1 LTKLSALAV
10 SFEVMELERIEAMS
24 GQQCA
29 DALVAEVARER
40 AAGARRL
47 LLIGQWAV
55 LHNGDSV
62 ERRYDASGEI
72 LPGTEQA
79 RTYGGDG
86 TPEVAEFAVHEL
98 ALLLGLPETVARNE
112 LADVLDLQHRHPLLW
127 ARVQETAGCDA
138 EGRDPALAA
147 GMVQAWQATYVAR
160 RCHHAKLSLEAA
172 RWVDER
178 TADDLGRQ
186 AWSRFQDT
194 LDARI
199 KEADPALAE
208 QKRREKEA
216 SKRVT
221 VSQTNS
227 DGMKSLTVT
236 LPAAQIILMRA
247 RIHQVAKILQAH
259 GAQAALGQLEADAAF
274 LLATNPLEA
283 LLMLIDAATKAP
295 AACPSGG
302 PAASATPHPT
312 PEQDPDDPVGLF
324 DDRPVSGREG
334 SRPWSEPPTPE
345 TPPDPEH
352 QSDAVPESALHPSR
366 RDDTCPTCG
375 HDPTHAP
382 QVRAALTRADLP
394 DLDAARLRPSAVLY
408 LHASEAEFRSG
419 AGVVRFEND
428 GTAFTRREAIDLL
441 GHCNVT
447 IRRVIDLNEHHPVD
461 GYEVPDRLAEQVR
474 LTHPTSVF
482 PFAATSSRSSGI
494 DLDHARPYVPPS
506 AGGPPGQTSL
516 QNLAPL
522 GRGSHRVKTHGRG
535 WATRHPRFGMHLWR
549 TPHGYC
555 FQCDPSGTTPLGRM
569 THEEFDQYSR
579 ELAEQLSWDEPVD
592 APVEGAVA

>member
-1 LTKLSALAV
+1 
-10 SFEVMELERIEAMS
+10 
-24 GQQCA
+24 
-29 DALVAEVARER
+29 
-40 AAGARRL
+40 
-47 LLIGQWAV
+47 
-55 LHNGDSV
+55 
-62 ERRYDASGEI
+62 
-72 LPGTEQA
+72 
-79 RTYGGDG
+79 
-86 TPEVAEFAVHEL
+86 
-98 ALLLGLPETVARNE
+98 
-112 LADVLDLQHRHPLLW
+112 
-127 ARVQETAGCDA
+127 
-138 EGRDPALAA
+138 
-147 GMVQAWQATYVAR
+147 
-160 RCHHAKLSLEAA
+160 
-172 RWVDER
+172 VDER
-178 TADDLGRQ
+178 TATDLGRQ
-186 AWSRFQDT
+186 PWSRFQDT

-221 VSQTNS
+221 VSQSNS

-247 RIHQVAKILQAH
+247 RIHQIARILKAH

-283 LLMLIDAATKAP
+283 LLALIDGATKAP
-295 AACPSGG
+295 SRAPAEHGSAA
-302 PAASATPHPT
+302 PHPT
-312 PEQDPDDPVGLF
+312 SEQDPDDPAVLF

-345 TPPDPEH
+345 SPPDPEH
-352 QSDAVPESALHPSR
+352 RADVEPEAALHPSR
-366 RDDTCPTCG
+366 RNDNCPACG
-375 HDPTHAP
+375 HDPTPPPRVSSAFA
-382 QVRAALTRADLP
+382 RAELAELP
-394 DLDAARLRPSAVLY
+394 ELDATKLRPSAVLY

-428 GTAFTRREAIDLL
+428 GTAFTQQEAIEIL

-461 GYEVPDRLAEQVR
+461 AYEVPDRLAEQVR
-474 LTHPTSVF
+474 LTHPTCVF
-482 PFAATSSRSSGI
+482 PFTATSSRSSGV
-494 DLDHARPYVPPS
+494 DLDHARPYVPRS

-535 WATRHPRFGMHLWR
+535 WATRNPRFGMYLWR

-569 THEEFDQYSR
+569 THEEFSQYSR
-579 ELAEQLSWDEPVD
+579 ELAEQLTWDEPED
-592 APVEGAVA
+592 ASVEGAVA